1 MLIFVITNQI
11 NYKIMKTLLE
21 AVDKVEGNAG
31 LTKLFR
37 REFASDFD
45 FIRETIKGNLLKER
59 AKELLL
65 TLAEETKI
73 KVVVEFEYEV
83 GEDISGWAIDGLPF
97 TKIETLEQA
106 ELVARAETDQL
117 GDLEFKTSYV
127 TLKSN

>member
-1 MLIFVITNQI
+1 
-11 NYKIMKTLLE
+11 MKTLLE

-37 REFASDFD
+37 EEYATDFD
-45 FIRETIKGNLLKER
+45 FIRELIKGNLLKES
-59 AKELLL
+59 AKNLLL
-65 TLAEETKI
+65 TLAEETTI
-73 KVVVEFEYEV
+73 KVVVEFEYGV
-83 GEDISGWAIDGLPF
+83 GEDISEWALDGLPF